1 MPGLNGILV
10 IGVPVY
16 TVLLT
21 TMAWRAISR
30 VQFYKVQNRE
40 ILQKRRKKKEN
51 NKKIVPC
58 LRTVFFN
65 LSGNFTGHLTCFL
78 SPFTWYKVSSK

>member
-30 VQFYKVQNRE
+30 VQFYKVWKN
-40 ILQKRRKKKEN
+40 LKKSF
-51 NKKIVPC
+51 C
-58 LRTVFFN
+58 LYDVFQYLNFMQL
-65 LSGNFTGHLTCFL
+65 LSLYL
-78 SPFTWYKVSSK
+78 VQS

>member
-30 VQFYKVQNRE
+30 VQFYKVQ
-40 ILQKRRKKKEN
+40 RKVEN
-51 NKKIVPC
+51 KMKSF
-58 LRTVFFN
+58 VFTRNTRCFPVFW
-65 LSGNFTGHLTCFL
+65 NFHGSFGLLPAFYL
-78 SPFTWYKVSSK
+78 AEN

>member
-30 VQFYKVQNRE
+30 VQFYKVWKN
-40 ILQKRRKKKEN
+40 LKKSF
-51 NKKIVPC
+51 C
-58 LRTVFFN
+58 LHDVFQYLNFMQL
-65 LSGNFTGHLTCFL
+65 LSLYL
-78 SPFTWYKVSSK
+78 VQS

>member
-30 VQFYKVQNRE
+30 VQFYKVQ
-40 ILQKRRKKKEN
+40 RKVEN
-51 NKKIVPC
+51 KLKSFV
-58 LRTVFFN
+58 LFTHGVFQSFRIFMDR
-65 LSGNFTGHLTCFL
+65 LAYFL
-78 SPFTWYKVSSK
+78 PLI